1 MKRAAFKSQRRV
13 SFQFNLLRDGAF
25 YARLRAPEDTAPHLR
40 MQDDAQI
47 KMSFSGTFSP
57 IATDVDGLPME
68 INWLTDEIQPVM
80 IVNGLPYPLGVFIP
94 TTQSVSVE
102 TVSRVNIQAYDR
114 SQRVLDTN
122 SAAPVYWPRGT
133 LYLDAVEQL
142 LSSSGINTVVTTPNS
157 AAFTE
162 PREDWPAGTPFLTI
176 VNALLAE
183 INYKPLFFDE
193 NGTAVLEP
201 ASIPEAAQIRHTL
214 DDADPDTLV
223 VLPITRTNDIFSAP
237 NKFIVFCANP
247 EKSEN
252 MVAVAVNDNP
262 QSPISTVRR
271 GREIVSVST
280 VDNIASQAALQEYA
294 ERLRNDSLLTGETVT
309 ISTGLMP
316 GWGVGDAVA
325 MHQRPRTWVEYTKRG
340 KRIVTDPGFNAIGV
354 SRSYDMELTPGGRMT
369 HTIERV
375 VYNLE

>member
-1 MKRAAFKSQRRV
+1 MRRATFKSQRRV

-25 YARLRAPEDTAPHLR
+25 YARLRALEDTAPHVR

-57 IATDVDGLPME
+57 AATDVDGRPMV

-80 IVNGLPYPLGVFIP
+80 IVDGLPYPLGVFIP
-94 TTQSVSVE
+94 TTQSLSVD
-102 TVSRVNIQAYDR
+102 SGNRVNIQAYDR

-142 LSSSGINTVVTTPNS
+142 LSASGINTVFTTPNP
-157 AAFTE
+157 AVFAE
-162 PREDWPAGTPFLTI
+162 PREDWDAGTPYLTI
-176 VNALLAE
+176 VNDLLAE
-183 INYKPLFFDE
+183 INYRPLFFDE
-193 NGTAVLEP
+193 NGAAVLEP
-201 ASIPEAAQIRHTL
+201 ASIPDAAQIRHTL
-214 DDADPDTLV
+214 DDADPETMV
-223 VLPITRTNDIFSAP
+223 VLPITRTNDTFSAP

-280 VDNIASQAALQEYA
+280 VDNIASQAELQAYA

-309 ISTGLMP
+309 VSTGLLP
-316 GWGVGDAVA
+316 GWRVGDAVA
-325 MHQRPRTWVEYTKRG
+325 MHQRPRAWVEYTKHG
-340 KRIVTDPGFNAIGV
+340 KRLVTDPGFNAIGV
-354 SRSYDMELTPGGRMT
+354 SRSYDMELIPGGKMT

>member
-1 MKRAAFKSQRRV
+1 MRRAAFKSQRRV
-13 SFQFNLLRDGAF
+13 SFQFNLLRKGAF
-25 YARLRAPEDTAPHLR
+25 CARLRTLEDTAPHLR

-57 IATDVDGLPME
+57 VAADVDGRPME
-68 INWLTDEIQPVM
+68 INWLSDEIQPVM
-80 IVNGLPYPLGVFIP
+80 VVDGLPYPLGVFIP
-94 TTQSVSVE
+94 TTQSVSIE
-102 TVSRVNIQAYDR
+102 TVTRVTIQAYDR
-114 SQRVLDTN
+114 CQRVLDTN
-122 SAAPVYWPRGT
+122 SATPVYWPRGT

-142 LSSSGINTVVTTPNS
+142 LNAAGINTVFTTPNN

-162 PREDWPAGTPFLTI
+162 PREDWPAGTPYLTI
-176 VNALLAE
+176 VNDLLAE
-183 INYKPLFFDE
+183 INYKTLFFDA
-193 NGTAVLEP
+193 NGVAVLEP
-201 ASIPEAAQIRHTL
+201 AAIPEAAQIRHTL
-214 DDADPDTLV
+214 DDADPETMV
-223 VLPITRTNDIFSAP
+223 VLPITRTNDVFSAP

-247 EKSEN
+247 DKAEN

-280 VDNIASQAALQEYA
+280 VDNIASQAELQAYA

-309 ISTGLMP
+309 FVTGLMP
-316 GWGVGDAVA
+316 GWQVGDAVA
-325 MHQRPRTWVEYTKRG
+325 MHQRPRAWIEYTKRG
-340 KRIVTDPGFNAIGV
+340 KRLVSDPGFNAIGV
-354 SRSYDMELTPGGRMT
+354 SRSYDMELVPGGKMR

>member
-1 MKRAAFKSQRRV
+1 MRRATFKPQRRV

-25 YARLRAPEDTAPHLR
+25 YARLRALEDTAPHVR

-47 KMSFSGTFSP
+47 KMSFSGVFSP
-57 IATDVDGLPME
+57 VAADVDGRPMA

-94 TTQSVSVE
+94 TTQSLSVDSG
-102 TVSRVNIQAYDR
+102 SRVNIQAYDR
-114 SQRVLDTN
+114 CQRVLDTN

-142 LSSSGINTVVTTPNS
+142 LSASGINTVFTTPNS
-157 AAFTE
+157 AVFAE
-162 PREDWPAGTPFLTI
+162 PREDWDAGTPYLTI
-176 VNALLAE
+176 VNDLLAE
-183 INYKPLFFDE
+183 INYRPLFFDE
-193 NGTAVLEP
+193 NGAAVLEP
-201 ASIPEAAQIRHTL
+201 ASIPDAAQIRHTL
-214 DDADPDTLV
+214 DDADPETMV

-252 MVAVAVNDNP
+252 MVAVAINDNP

-280 VDNIASQAALQEYA
+280 VDNIASQAELQAYA

-309 ISTGLMP
+309 VSTGLLP
-316 GWGVGDAVA
+316 GWRVGDAVA
-325 MHQRPRTWVEYTKRG
+325 MHQRPRTWIEHTKRG
-340 KRIVTDPGFNAIGV
+340 KRLVTDPGFNAIGV
-354 SRSYDMELTPGGRMT
+354 SRSYDMELVPGGKMT

>member
-1 MKRAAFKSQRRV
+1 MRRATFKSQRRV
-13 SFQFNLLRDGAF
+13 SFQFNLLRNGAF
-25 YARLRAPEDTAPHLR
+25 YARLRALEDTAPHVR

-57 IATDVDGLPME
+57 AATDVDGRPMA

-94 TTQSVSVE
+94 TTQSLSVD
-102 TVSRVNIQAYDR
+102 TGSRVNIQAYDR
-114 SQRVLDTN
+114 CQRVLDTN

-142 LSSSGINTVVTTPNS
+142 LSASGINTVFTTPNT
-157 AAFTE
+157 AVFAE
-162 PREDWPAGTPFLTI
+162 PREDWDAGTPYLTI
-176 VNALLAE
+176 VNDLLAE
-183 INYKPLFFDE
+183 INYRPLFFDE
-193 NGTAVLEP
+193 NGAAVLEP
-201 ASIPEAAQIRHTL
+201 VSIPEAAQIRHTL
-214 DDADPDTLV
+214 DDADPETMV
-223 VLPITRTNDIFSAP
+223 VLPITRTNDTFSAP

-280 VDNIASQAALQEYA
+280 VDNIASQTELQAYA
-294 ERLRNDSLLTGETVT
+294 DRLRNDSLLTGETVT
-309 ISTGLMP
+309 VSTGLLP
-316 GWGVGDAVA
+316 GWCVGDAVA
-325 MHQRPRTWVEYTKRG
+325 MHQRPRVWVEYTKRG
-340 KRIVTDPGFNAIGV
+340 KRLVKDPGFNAIGV
-354 SRSYDMELTPGGRMT
+354 SRSYDMELIPGGKMT

>member
-1 MKRAAFKSQRRV
+1 MRRATFKSQRRV

-25 YARLRAPEDTAPHLR
+25 YARLRALEDTAPHLR

-57 IATDVDGLPME
+57 AATDVDGRPMA

-80 IVNGLPYPLGVFIP
+80 IVDGLPYPLGVFIP
-94 TTQSVSVE
+94 TTQSLSVDSG
-102 TVSRVNIQAYDR
+102 SRVNIQAYDR
-114 SQRVLDTN
+114 CQRVLDTN

-142 LSSSGINTVVTTPNS
+142 LSASGVNTVFTTPNT
-157 AAFTE
+157 AVFAE
-162 PREDWPAGTPFLTI
+162 PREDWDAGTPYLTI
-176 VNALLAE
+176 VNDLLAE
-183 INYKPLFFDE
+183 INYRPLFFDE
-193 NGTAVLEP
+193 NGAAVLEP
-201 ASIPEAAQIRHTL
+201 ASIPDAAQIRHTL
-214 DDADPDTLV
+214 DDADPETMV
-223 VLPITRTNDIFSAP
+223 VLPITRTNDTFSAP

-280 VDNIASQAALQEYA
+280 VDNIASQAELQAYA

-309 ISTGLMP
+309 VSTGLLP
-316 GWGVGDAVA
+316 GWRVGDAVA
-325 MHQRPRTWVEYTKRG
+325 MHQRPRAWVEYTKRG
-340 KRIVTDPGFNAIGV
+340 KRLVTDPGFNAIGV
-354 SRSYDMELTPGGRMT
+354 SRSYDMELVPGGKMT

>member
-1 MKRAAFKSQRRV
+1 MSRAAFKSLRRV
-13 SFQFNLLRDGAF
+13 SFQFNLLRGGAF
-25 YARLRAPEDTAPHLR
+25 YARLRAVEETAPHVR

-57 IATDVDGLPME
+57 VAADVDGRPME

-80 IVNGLPYPLGVFIP
+80 LINGLPYPLGVFIP

-102 TVSRVNIQAYDR
+102 TQSRINIQAYDR
-114 SQRVLDTN
+114 AQRVLDTN
-122 SAAPVYWPRGT
+122 SATPVYWPRGT

-142 LSSSGINTVVTTPNS
+142 LSAAGINTVFTTPND

-162 PREDWPAGTPFLTI
+162 PREDWPAGTPYLTI
-176 VNALLAE
+176 VNDLLAE
-183 INYKPLFFDE
+183 INYKTLFFDA
-193 NGTAVLEP
+193 NGAAVLEP
-201 ASIPEAAQIRHTL
+201 AAIPEAAQIRHTL
-214 DDADPDTLV
+214 DDADPETLV
-223 VLPITRTNDIFSAP
+223 VLPITRTNDTFSAP

-247 EKSEN
+247 DKDEN

-271 GREIVSVST
+271 GREIVRVYN
-280 VDNIASQAALQEYA
+280 VDNIASQAELQAYA
-294 ERLRNDSLLTGETVT
+294 ERLRNDSLLTGETVS
-309 ISTGLMP
+309 ISTGLIP
-316 GWGVGDAVA
+316 GWEVGDAVA
-325 MHQRPRTWVEYTKRG
+325 MHQRPRAWIEHTKSG
-340 KRIVTDPGFNAIGV
+340 KRLVTDPGFNAIGV
-354 SRSYDMELTPGGRMT
+354 SRSYDMELVPGGKMR

>member
-1 MKRAAFKSQRRV
+1 MRRAFKPSRRV
-13 SFQFNLLRDGAF
+13 SFQYNLLRNGAF
-25 YARLRAPEDTAPHLR
+25 YARLRALEDAAPHIR

-57 IATDVDGLPME
+57 IATDVDGRPME

-94 TTQSVSVE
+94 TTQSLSFD
-102 TVSRVNIQAYDR
+102 TGSRVSIQAYDR
-114 SQRVLDTN
+114 AQRVLDTN
-122 SAAPVYWPRGT
+122 SATPVYWPRNT

-142 LSSSGINTVVTTPNS
+142 LSAADINTVFTTPND

-162 PREDWPAGTPFLTI
+162 PREDWPAGTPYLTI
-176 VNALLAE
+176 VNDLLAE
-183 INYKPLFFDE
+183 INYKTLFFDE
-193 NGTAVLEP
+193 NGAAVLEP
-201 ASIPEAAQIRHTL
+201 AAIPEAAQIRHTL
-214 DDADPDTLV
+214 DDADPETMV
-223 VLPITRTNDIFSAP
+223 VLPITRTNDTFSAP
-237 NKFIVFCANP
+237 NKFVVFCANP
-247 EKSEN
+247 DKDEN

-280 VDNIASQAALQEYA
+280 VDNIASQEELQAYA

-309 ISTGLMP
+309 VSTGLMP
-316 GWGVGDAVA
+316 GWQVGDAVA
-325 MHQRPRTWVEYTKRG
+325 MHQRPRAWIERTKFG
-340 KRIVTDPGFNAIGV
+340 KRLVTDPGFNAIGV
-354 SRSYDMELTPGGRMT
+354 SRSFDMELIPGGKMR
-369 HTIERV
+369 HVVERV